1 MTFEVAVIG
10 GGVSGLAAAWRLQR
24 EGRRVVV
31 LERQVRPGGNAQSTR
46 FGGFLMEHGPSSI
59 TGASPIA
66 AEVSASLGI
75 DHLISRLGPGVR
87 YRYLHRGRAL
97 HRIATHPFGFLFSN
111 YLTPCGRLRLLGE
124 PLVPVKVDDGEETI
138 TEFVSRRFGTEF
150 AHRVMDPLAGGL
162 FAGTADSLSMKAVF
176 PSLPAM
182 EQRYGSIIRGVV
194 ARHRAGGR
202 MPARQLSSW
211 TNGMATLPHA
221 LARDLG
227 SAVRTGVTVRR
238 IHPFAAGY
246 RIDAGAAGTLQV
258 PAVVV
263 ATQPHVTAML
273 LDDVD
278 EDAAGA
284 AAEIA
289 APPLSVVFLGYH
301 RKQVDHPLD
310 GLGYLTPSGEN
321 ACLTGALFCSTMF
334 PGRAPEGHV
343 ALAGYIGGT
352 RAPDLAMRPTL
363 DLIAAAQEEFGD
375 LLGARGDP
383 VVARTQYWPRGLPQ
397 YRPGHGDRVSR
408 LIGLGNRRPGLYLTG
423 NYFQGPGVA
432 ACLAQAS
439 QTATRITGYLSG
451 YVRRHGAELS
461 WVSDRP

>member
-10 GGVSGLAAAWRLQR
+10 GGVSGLAVAWWLQR

-31 LERQVRPGGNAQSTR
+31 LERQVRPGGNAKSTR
-46 FGGFLMEHGPSSI
+46 IGGFLMEHGPSSI
-59 TGASPIA
+59 TASSTLA
-66 AEVSASLGI
+66 AEVSALLGI
-75 DHLISRLGPGVR
+75 DHLTCQLGPGVR
-87 YRYLHRGRAL
+87 YRYLRRDRLL

-111 YLTPCGRLRLLGE
+111 YLTPAARLRLLAE
-124 PLVPVKVDDGEETI
+124 PLVPVKADGGEETI
-138 TEFVSRRFGTEF
+138 AEFTSRRFGAEF

-162 FAGTADSLSMKAVF
+162 FAGTADTLSMKAIF

-182 EQRYGSIIRGVV
+182 EQRYGSVIRGAF
-194 ARHRAGGR
+194 ARHRAGRR
-202 MPARQLSSW
+202 MPARQLFSW
-211 TNGMATLPHA
+211 ANGMATLPHA

-227 SAVRTGVTVRR
+227 PTVRTGVTVRR
-238 IHPFAAGY
+238 IRPFAGGY
-246 RIDAGAAGTLQV
+246 RIEAGAAGALRV

-273 LDDVD
+273 LGDVD

-284 AAEIA
+284 AAEIE
-289 APPLSVVFLGYH
+289 APPLSVVFLGFQK
-301 RKQVDHPLD
+301 KQIDHPLD
-310 GLGYLTPSGEN
+310 GLGYLTPSSER
-321 ACLTGALFCSTMF
+321 ARLTGALFCSTMF

-352 RAPDLAMRPTL
+352 RAPDLAMLPAA
-363 DLIAAAQEEFGD
+363 DLVAAAREEFRD

-397 YRPGHGDRVSR
+397 YRPGHGNRISR
-408 LIGLGNRRPGLYLTG
+408 LIGLENRRPGLYLTG

-439 QTATRITGYLSG
+439 QTAARVTGYLSCHF
-451 YVRRHGAELS
+451 RRDEPDLS
-461 WVSDRP
+461 CVSNSS

>member
-1 MTFEVAVIG
+1 MTFDVAVIG
-10 GGVSGLAAAWRLQR
+10 GGVSGLAVAWRLQR
-24 EGRRVVV
+24 AGYRVAV
-31 LERQVRPGGNAQSTR
+31 LERQVRPGGNARSTR
-46 FGGFLMEHGPSSI
+46 IGGFLMEHGPSSI

-66 AEVSASLGI
+66 AEVSALLGI
-75 DHLISRLGPGVR
+75 DHQTCQLGPGVR
-87 YRYLHRGRAL
+87 YRYLRRGRAL
-97 HRIATHPFGFLFSN
+97 HGIATHPFGFLFSN
-111 YLTPCGRLRLLGE
+111 YLTPFGRLRLLRE
-124 PLVPVKVDDGEETI
+124 SLVPVKVDEGEETI
-138 TEFVSRRFGTEF
+138 TEFVSRRFGAEF

-162 FAGTADSLSMKAVF
+162 FAGTADTLSMKAVF

-182 EQRYGSIIRGVV
+182 EQRYGSVTRGVL
-194 ARHRAGGR
+194 ARRRAGGR

-211 TNGMATLPHA
+211 THGMATLPYV

-227 SAVRTGVTVRR
+227 PAVRTGVTVRR
-238 IHPFAAGY
+238 IHPFAGGY
-246 RIDAGAAGTLQV
+246 RIDAGAAGMLQA

-273 LDDVD
+273 LDGVD
-278 EDAAGA
+278 EDAADA

-289 APPLSVVFLGYH
+289 TPPLSVVFLGYH

-352 RAPDLAMRPTL
+352 RAPDLAMRPAA
-363 DLIAAAQEEFGD
+363 DLIAATQEEFGD
-375 LLGARGDP
+375 LLGARGEP
-383 VVARTQYWPRGLPQ
+383 VVARTQYWARGLPQ
-397 YRPGHGDRVSR
+397 YRPGHGDRVLR
-408 LIGLGNRRPGLYLTG
+408 LAGLENHRPGLYLTG

-432 ACLAQAS
+432 ACLAQAG
-439 QTATRITGYLSG
+439 QTAARVASHLSG
-451 YVRRHGAELS
+451 CVRRQDDDLA